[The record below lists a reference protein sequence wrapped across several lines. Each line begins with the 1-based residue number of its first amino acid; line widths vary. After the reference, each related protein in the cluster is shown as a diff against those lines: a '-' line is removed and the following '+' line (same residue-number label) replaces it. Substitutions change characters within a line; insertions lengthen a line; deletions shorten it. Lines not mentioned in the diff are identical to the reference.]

1 MRSNQRDRLKVLNHK
16 RKRLRP
22 ILLKS
27 KLSPQTQQNGKQQ
40 MSIAETD
47 SGSSNSSPNENS
59 RFDALMEQLKG
70 NKISNSKLREEVFNI
85 LLEDATETPEVGK
98 FYTFEYDPKF
108 ADKLKEWD
116 EYPLV
121 YAMEYKKDNLIG
133 ANVHYIR
140 TTNSRL
146 KALNNKRFPKKTIRQ
161 YIPKRADRIF
171 FEVKE
176 DEVELIGTLPL
187 ENFHRNR

>member
-1 MRSNQRDRLKVLNHK
+1 MQSTKPSLNEQESGQSNTDASSSSSQ
-16 RKRLRP
+16 
-22 ILLKS
+22 S
-27 KLSPQTQQNGKQQ
+27 
-40 MSIAETD
+40 ET
-47 SGSSNSSPNENS
+47 S
-59 RFDALMEQLKG
+59 RFDGLIESLKG

-85 LLEDATETPEVGK
+85 LLDDATESPETGK
-98 FYTFEYDPKF
+98 YYTFEYDPKF
-108 ADKLKEWD
+108 ADNLKEWD
-116 EYPLV
+116 EYPLIYV
-121 YAMEYKKDNLIG
+121 MEFKKNNLIG
-133 ANVHYIR
+133 ANIHYIR
-140 TTNSRL
+140 GTNSRL